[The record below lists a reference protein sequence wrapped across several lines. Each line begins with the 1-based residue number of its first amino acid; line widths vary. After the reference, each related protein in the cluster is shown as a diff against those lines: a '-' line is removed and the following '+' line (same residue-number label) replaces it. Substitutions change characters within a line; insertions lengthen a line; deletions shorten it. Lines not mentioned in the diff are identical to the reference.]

1 MSSVYSIIDLMTVIP
16 ICVTY
21 GYRLPDVDYI
31 HDVPTALLY
40 TVFAMNTTQI
50 LRALRIRRKLARI
63 QDAVERFMGELL
75 LAVIVMILFF
85 ASVMQFLEY
94 TYQPH
99 DYHTWMYYI
108 WVTISTVGYG
118 DITPRSTQGRI
129 AVMCIIGFS
138 IISIPKM
145 TNELIEKM
153 ALQSVYMRNSY
164 TPKTRDSKHVIICGD
179 ISSTSLNAFYEELFH
194 EDHENVDLNAIMLLP
209 CPPTT
214 EIIFLLRDSA
224 FFLNLMYLEGSALV
238 DKDLKR
244 AKAQSAVAIFIM
256 TNKFSNRP
264 DEEDAKSIL
273 LNLSIKRFVA
283 SFNLPPKLF
292 CLQLIRP
299 QNRRHLARE
308 EGDEMSAL
316 DLVVCLNEIKMGVL
330 AKAVMYPGAN
340 TLLMNLISSFSDE
353 PVEVDE
359 DDSGVVNASTESGKA
374 MQNVSPKAWL
384 A

>member
-1 MSSVYSIIDLMTVIP
+1 VDILTVVP
-16 ICVTY
+16 IFVTY
-21 GYRLPDVDYI
+21 GHSLPNVNYI
-31 HDVPTALLY
+31 YTFREAGLY
-40 TVFAMNTTQI
+40 AAFAMNTTRI
-50 LRALRIRRKLARI
+50 LRALRVRRKLARI
-63 QDAVERFMGELL
+63 QDAVERFLGELIL
-75 LAVIVMILFF
+75 SIIVMILFF

-118 DITPRSTQGRI
+118 DITPKSTQGRI
-129 AVMCIIGFS
+129 AVMCIIGFA
-138 IISIPKM
+138 IVSIPKM

-153 ALQSVYMRNSY
+153 ALQSVYMRNVY
-164 TPKTRDSKHVIICGD
+164 VPKTKRSKHVVICGD
-179 ISSTSLNAFYEELFH
+179 VTSTSLDEFFEELFH
-194 EDHENVDLNAIMLLP
+194 EDHENTDLNAILLLP
-209 CPPTT
+209 SPPTT
-214 EIIFLLRDSA
+214 EMIFLLRDSA
-224 FFLNLMYLEGSALV
+224 FCLNLQYLEGSALV
-238 DKDLKR
+238 DKDLRR
-244 AKAQSAVAIFIM
+244 AQAQHAVAIFIM
-256 TNKFSNRP
+256 TNKFSHKP

-273 LNLSIKRFVA
+273 LNLSIKRYVA
-283 SFNLPPKLF
+283 SFGLPAKLF

-308 EGDEMSAL
+308 EGDELSAQ

-359 DDSGVVNASTESGKA
+359 DEPESIPLTSESGGKVIE
-374 MQNVSPKAWL
+374 QVSSKAWL
-384 A
+384 E

>member
-1 MSSVYSIIDLMTVIP
+1 MTVIP
-16 ICVTY
+16 IFVTY
-21 GYRLPDVDYI
+21 GKDLPNVNYI
-31 HDVPTALLY
+31 YNIGDAFLY
-40 TVFAMNTTQI
+40 AAYAMNTTRI
-50 LRALRIRRKLARI
+50 LRALRIRRKLAKI
-63 QDAVERFMGELL
+63 EDAVERFMGELML
-75 LAVIVMILFF
+75 SIIVMILFF

-99 DYHTWMYYI
+99 TYHTWMYYI

-118 DITPRSTQGRI
+118 DITPKSTQGRI

-153 ALQSVYMRNSY
+153 ALQSVYMRNVY
-164 TPKTRDSKHVIICGD
+164 VPKTKKSQHVVICGD
-179 ISSTSLNAFYEELFH
+179 LTSTSLDDFFEELFH
-194 EDHENVDLNAIMLLP
+194 EDHENVDLNAILLLP
-209 CPPTT
+209 SAPTT
-214 EIIFLLRDSA
+214 EMIFLLRDSA
-224 FFLNLMYLEGSALV
+224 YFLNLQYLEGSALV

-244 AKAQSAVAIFIM
+244 AQAQHAVAIFIM
-256 TNKFSNRP
+256 TNKFSQRP
-264 DEEDAKSIL
+264 DEDDAKSIL
-273 LNLSIKRFVA
+273 LNLSIKRYVA

-308 EGDEMSAL
+308 EGDEMSAH

-340 TLLMNLISSFSDE
+340 TLLMNLISSFSDD
-353 PVEVDE
+353 PVEAGE
-359 DDSGVVNASTESGKA
+359 DDNEHIPVTSEGGNKVIE
-374 MQNVSPKAWL
+374 QVSSKAWL
-384 A
+384 Q

>member
-1 MSSVYSIIDLMTVIP
+1 MYSIIDLMTVIP

-21 GYRLPDVDYI
+21 GYRLPDVNYI
-31 HDVPTALLY
+31 HTVPTALLY

-85 ASVMQFLEY
+85 ASVMQFLEF
-94 TYQPH
+94 TYQPN

-118 DITPRSTQGRI
+118 DITPISTQGRV

-359 DDSGVVNASTESGKA
+359 DDTAAVNMSTDSGKT
-374 MQNVSPKAWL
+374 MQNVSAKAWL

>member
-1 MSSVYSIIDLMTVIP
+1 MTVIP
-16 ICVTY
+16 IYVTY
-21 GYRLPDVDYI
+21 GYDLPNVNYI
-31 HDVPTALLY
+31 HTFATAMLY
-40 TVFAMNTTQI
+40 CAFAMNTTRI
-50 LRALRIRRKLARI
+50 LRALRIRRKLAKV
-63 QDAVERFMGELL
+63 QDAVERFMGELVL
-75 LAVIVMILFF
+75 SVIVMILFF

-118 DITPRSTQGRI
+118 DITPRSTQGRV

-164 TPKTRDSKHVIICGD
+164 TPKTRESKHVIICGD
-179 ISSTSLNAFYEELFH
+179 INSTSLNDFYEELFH
-194 EDHENVDLNAIMLLP
+194 EDHENTDLNAIMLLP
-209 CPPTT
+209 SHPTT
-214 EIIFLLRDSA
+214 EMIFLLRDSV
-224 FFLNLMYLEGSALV
+224 FFLNLMYLEGSALI

-244 AKAQSAVAIFIM
+244 AKAQTAVAIFIM
-256 TNKFSNRP
+256 TNKFSDRP

-283 SFNLPPKLF
+283 SFHLPPKLF
-292 CLQLIRP
+292 CMQLIRP

-340 TLLMNLISSFSDE
+340 TLLMNLISSFSDD
-353 PVEVDE
+353 PVEVEDE
-359 DDSGVVNASTESGKA
+359 EHSVPAGGDSGTIASTS
-374 MQNVSPKAWL
+374 SKAWL
-384 A
+384 Q

>member
-1 MSSVYSIIDLMTVIP
+1 MTVIP
-16 ICVTY
+16 IYVTY
-21 GYRLPDVDYI
+21 GYDLPNVHYI
-31 HDVPTALLY
+31 HTFPTAMLY
-40 TVFAMNTTQI
+40 TAFAMNTTRI
-50 LRALRIRRKLARI
+50 LRALRIRRKLAKV
-63 QDAVERFMGELL
+63 QDAVERFMGELVL
-75 LAVIVMILFF
+75 SVIVMILFF

-108 WVTISTVGYG
+108 WVTCSTVGYG
-118 DITPRSTQGRI
+118 DITPQSPQGRV

-164 TPKTRDSKHVIICGD
+164 TPKTRESKHVIICGD
-179 ISSTSLNAFYEELFH
+179 INSTSLNDFYEELFH
-194 EDHENVDLNAIMLLP
+194 EDHENTDLNAIMLLP
-209 CPPTT
+209 SHPTT
-214 EIIFLLRDSA
+214 EMIFLLRDSTYS
-224 FFLNLMYLEGSALV
+224 LNLMYLEGSALI

-244 AKAQSAVAIFIM
+244 AKAQTAVAIFIM
-256 TNKFSNRP
+256 TNKFSDRP

-273 LNLSIKRFVA
+273 LNLSIKRYVA
-283 SFNLPPKLF
+283 SFHLPPKLF
-292 CLQLIRP
+292 CMQLIRP

-340 TLLMNLISSFSDE
+340 TLLMNLISSFSDD
-353 PVEVDE
+353 PVEVEDE
-359 DDSGVVNASTESGKA
+359 EHSVPAGGDSGTIASTS
-374 MQNVSPKAWL
+374 SKAWL
-384 A
+384 Q